1 LWWIVLLAGGVATCL
16 LAMLVARR
24 LAPSDG
30 WFWSREIV
38 PTLYAASVSPFAILL
53 AFVVLLSFNG
63 YVRARDGASSEA
75 VAVSQLYRLTSLM
88 PGTEAPALREGLI
101 CYARAVISD
110 EWPAMANGRP
120 SLAVEAALG
129 HLEDLV
135 DRLPL
140 ATSRT
145 EIALADWLAVMTTR
159 REGRRARLVE
169 ATEPIPPVILVGLL
183 LGAGAL
189 LASLL
194 MFANRK
200 ERLGV
205 QMLLTATTM
214 GLAITAILMVVALDQ
229 PFDADRP
236 LIAPHS
242 MQQTLAAIQADLSPA
257 PPPISGCDER
267 GLPT

>member
-1 LWWIVLLAGGVATCL
+1 LWWIVLLAGGVAICV

-24 LAPSDG
+24 LAPWDG
-30 WFWSREIV
+30 WFWSSPVV
-38 PTLYAASVSPFAILL
+38 PTLYAASVSPFAILV

-88 PGTEAPALREGLI
+88 PETEASALREGLI
-101 CYARAVISD
+101 CYARAVIGD
-110 EWPAMANGRP
+110 EWPAMGDGRQSP
-120 SLAVEAALG
+120 AVDAALG
-129 HLEDLV
+129 RLEDLV
-135 DRLPL
+135 DRLPI
-140 ATSRT
+140 ATARE
-145 EIALADWLAVMTTR
+145 EIALGDWLAVMTTR

-169 ATEPIPPVILVGLL
+169 ATEPVPPVILAGLL

-194 MFANRK
+194 MFANRQ
-200 ERLGV
+200 ERRGV
-205 QMLLTATTM
+205 QVLLTATTM

-229 PFDADRP
+229 PFDAERP

-242 MQQTLAAIQADLSPA
+242 MQQTLAAIEADPSPA
-257 PPPISGCDER
+257 PPPISWCDER
-267 GLPT
+267 GLPA

>member
-135 DRLPL
+135 DRL
-140 ATSRT
+140 
-145 EIALADWLAVMTTR
+145 AVMTTR